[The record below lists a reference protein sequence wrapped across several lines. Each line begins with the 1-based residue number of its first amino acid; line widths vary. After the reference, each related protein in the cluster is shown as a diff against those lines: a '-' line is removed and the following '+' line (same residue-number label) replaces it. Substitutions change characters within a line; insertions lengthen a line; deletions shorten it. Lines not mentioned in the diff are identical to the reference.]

1 MSLLN
6 ETKAMIILTVKL
18 IPQSYN
24 YVLYNVNYV
33 FAYKQNYLTTMMV
46 LHAKMVRVYNLEY
59 EKNVNVLGWLFL
71 CMNGGF
77 YVNVYILI
85 NIFSILQKAALV

>member
-1 MSLLN
+1 
-6 ETKAMIILTVKL
+6 MIILTVKL

-24 YVLYNVNYV
+24 YILDNVNYV
-33 FAYKQNYLTTMMV
+33 FEYKQNYLTTMMV
-46 LHAKMVRVYNLEY
+46 LHAKILGVYNLEY

-71 CMNGGF
+71 CINAGF
-77 YVNVYILI
+77 YVNEYILI